1 MHAQLRRCNKLELFS
16 VAKRYLVLISRIC
29 AAVVGC
35 DRADRLR
42 QCLCLCLFEAGA
54 ARRRHLRDVQL
65 QVPLRVY
72 TRDGR
77 LMAAIGEQRRIP
89 VRYDQLPPKLIQAF
103 LATEDDRFFPASRRR
118 LAGYFARGAREPRAG
133 GIRQGAS
140 TITMQVA
147 RDMFLTPRRDMKRK
161 MSEIYISLLMETEF
175 TKEEIFSLYVNKIFL
190 GQRAYGVAAPPRKCI
205 SARRLDQLDHRRNG
219 DARRNSDRPLDV
231 NPVASAEAAT
241 IRRAH
246 VLGRMLELNY
256 ITPAEFEAAKRQPM
270 ESRLHGPSI
279 EVDAPYVAEMVRN
292 EMQAKYGDSIYTA
305 GYRVFTTIDSH
316 LEAAATVALR
326 TGLLEYD
333 RRHGWRGA
341 TAKVDLSKAASPAYL
356 EAELEKIPVR
366 SAACGPPSCR
376 RSRRRA
382 PGSTSRAWARSI
394 FPGRSC
400 RGRGASC
407 PTKRWTARP
416 PRHRRSLA
424 RGDVI
429 YTVGNSPESLQ
440 FVQVPEA
447 QSALVALDPKDGAV
461 VALVGGFDFFQSK
474 FNRVT
479 QARRQPGFGVQAFR
493 ICGGVRQGVHAG
505 QHRRWMRPSWSM
517 KPAWNRPGG
526 RRNSKTISPGPFDLR
541 EALVH
546 SRNLVS
552 IRLMR
557 EIGGDYTWNYV
568 QRFGFDKSQLPKDLT
583 LAVGT
588 AEFSPL
594 QVVVGY
600 STFANGGFRVTPY
613 YIDRIEDA
621 GGKTTVQANPSLA
634 CFECGRPRRIPG
646 SAKAAARRT
655 GCSSWRRRGDG
666 KSLIPAKD
674 LAPQVIRPQVAYL
687 LSDMMADVIRRGT
700 GVGARGAQPRRSGR
714 QDGHHQRFSRCL
726 VLRLQRR
733 SGGHRLDRVRSGP
746 LAGRRRARRA
756 RVAAYLG
763 IFHARGARR
772 APAAHVPD
780 ARRHR
785 DRAHFAGNG
794 LARRSADNPNGIM
807 EKFIEGNLPKSEV
820 LRRAEQFES
829 HERRRQAA
837 LYRQPCPR
845 NIRSVPKICAALW
858 LRRPRASWPS
868 TASRISCRPSARP
881 PTGSA

>member
-1 MHAQLRRCNKLELFS
+1 MHALLRRRNKLGLFS

-29 AAVVGC
+29 AALVGAFVLIAFANIC
-35 DRADRLR
+35 AYVYLKPALPDVDT
-42 QCLCLCLFEAGA
+42 
-54 ARRRHLRDVQL
+54 LRDVQL

-89 VRYDQLPPKLIQAF
+89 VRYDQLPPKLVQAF
-103 LATEDDRFFPASRRR
+103 LATEDDRFFRHHGVDWQGILRAA
-118 LAGYFARGAREPRAG
+118 LANLRAG

-147 RDMFLTPRRDMKRK
+147 RDMFLSPRRDMKRK

-190 GQRAYGVAAPPRKCI
+190 GQRAYGVGAAAEVYFGK
-205 SARRLDQLDHRRNG
+205 SLDQLNLAEMATLAG
-219 DARRNSDRPLDV
+219 IPTAPSVV

-241 IRRAH
+241 TRRTH

-256 ITPAEFEAAKRQPM
+256 ITRAEFEAAKNSPM

-292 EMQAKYGDSIYTA
+292 EMQAKYGDSVYTA

-316 LEAAATVALR
+316 LQAAATVALR

-341 TAKVDLSKAASPAYL
+341 TAKVDLSKAASPADL
-356 EAELEKIPVR
+356 EAELEEFPAVGGLRPAIVQKVEAK
-366 SAACGPPSCR
+366 SARIYVKSLGEVTLPWEKLS
-376 RSRRRA
+376 
-382 PGSTSRAWARSI
+382 WARRELPDEKVDRSPAQAADI
-394 FPGRSC
+394 F
-400 RGRGASC
+400 
-407 PTKRWTARP
+407 
-416 PRHRRSLA
+416 A

-440 FVQVPEA
+440 FVQIPEA
-447 QSALVALDPKDGAV
+447 QSALVAVDPRDGAV
-461 VALVGGFDFFQSK
+461 VALIGGFDFFQSK

-479 QARRQPGFGVQAFR
+479 QARRQPGSGFKPFVYAAAFDKGYTPASIVVDAPIVVDETGMEKAWR
-493 ICGGVRQGVHAG
+493 PREFENDFAG
-505 QHRRWMRPSWSM
+505 PIR
-517 KPAWNRPGG
+517 
-526 RRNSKTISPGPFDLR
+526 LR

-568 QRFGFDKSQLPKDLT
+568 QRFGFDKSQLPNDLT

-588 AEFSPL
+588 AELSPL
-594 QVVVGY
+594 QVVIGY
-600 STFANGGFRVTPY
+600 STFANGGFRVAPY

-621 GGKTTVQANPSLA
+621 AGKTLVQANPSVA
-634 CFECGRPRRIPG
+634 CFECGRPTDPPA
-646 SAKAAARRT
+646 AKAGAKERLLDEAPR
-655 GCSSWRRRGDG
+655 DG

-700 GVGARGAQPRRSGR
+700 GVGARVLNRDDLAGKTGTTNDFHDAWFSGFNGNLAATVWTGFDQDRSLGEGEQGARAALPIWVYFMHQALAGAPRRMWPMP
-714 QDGHHQRFSRCL
+714 DGL
-726 VLRLQRR
+726 VT
-733 SGGHRLDRVRSGP
+733 VRISPDTGL
-746 LAGRRRARRA
+746 LA
-756 RVAAYLG
+756 
-763 IFHARGARR
+763 
-772 APAAHVPD
+772 
-780 ARRHR
+780 
-785 DRAHFAGNG
+785 
-794 LARRSADNPNGIM
+794 SADNPNGIM
-807 EKFIEGNLPKSEV
+807 EKFVEGNLPKSEV
-820 LRRAEQFES
+820 YEGPNNTNSLNDGDKPLF
-829 HERRRQAA
+829 
-837 LYRQPCPR
+837 
-845 NIRSVPKICAALW
+845 
-858 LRRPRASWPS
+858 
-868 TASRISCRPSARP
+868 
-881 PTGSA
+881 